1 MDIDLKNKF
10 VEGLDDIYK
19 TMLIYRTI
27 IVCNDDILEYKK
39 LLEKKDFSI
48 YLVNTPSNIDINYD
62 SLDSRIILINVNIL
76 DEFLN
81 NITSNKLYNFYT
93 IIAFAPETVYMKETV
108 FKDYCNYPE
117 ITDNII

>member
-39 LLEKKDFSI
+39 LLETKDLSI
-48 YLVNTPSNIDINYD
+48 YLVNTSANIDINYD
-62 SLDSRIILINVNIL
+62 DLDCRIILININIL
-76 DEFLN
+76 DEFFN
-81 NITSNKLYNFYT
+81 NITSKKLYNFYT
-93 IIAFAPETVYMKETV
+93 IIAFAPETVYMKESIY
-108 FKDYCNYPE
+108 KNYCNYPE
-117 ITDNII
+117 IIDNII